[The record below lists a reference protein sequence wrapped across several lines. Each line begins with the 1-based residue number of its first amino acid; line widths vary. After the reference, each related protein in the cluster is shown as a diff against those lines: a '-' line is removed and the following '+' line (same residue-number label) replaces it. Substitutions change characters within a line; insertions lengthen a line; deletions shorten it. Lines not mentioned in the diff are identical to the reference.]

1 MIKTLRFLAI
11 AEGISYLAFALTM
24 PLKYG
29 WGIKEPNY
37 FVGMAHGVLFIAYCA
52 FVVVAAKEYKWN
64 FKTTFVLGM
73 MSLVPFGTFWAE
85 RKYLRGDREVGS
97 TVE

>member
-52 FVVVAAKEYKWN
+52 FVVVAAKEYKWD
-64 FKTTFVLGM
+64 FKKTFVLGI

-85 RKYLRGDREVGS
+85 RKYLREEEEVDPAA
-97 TVE
+97 